1 MDQQLAQEVCNLV
14 KQKLKSRGASYQDLA
29 AELDISEVSV
39 KRLLNNAQPMS
50 MQRLIA
56 ISQWLEFPVSKLLE
70 QAEKNLH
77 AIPLFTPEQDAAFY
91 ACPALFTF
99 WSELAE
105 NKTVDEIA
113 DRYLLDAAS
122 IHLYLRKLEQAGLVS
137 LGPLNQCKLLVPGHT
152 AFEQGAKYPEF
163 FSAKVLSGL
172 QKRVINIPVDDDQ
185 AFLISLKA
193 ELTHQEF
200 QEINKKLE
208 DWMFNLLRESQ
219 DIRARK
225 GLKVTP
231 YTFGFMGAE
240 GAFHAELPN
249 IVRLTEPSA

>member
-1 MDQQLAQEVCNLV
+1 MEQQLAQEVCNLV
-14 KQKLKSRGASYQDLA
+14 KQELKSRGLSYQDLA
-29 AELDISEVSV
+29 SELDISEVSV

-50 MQRLIA
+50 MQRLIH
-56 ISQWLEFPVSKLLE
+56 IGQLLDFPLSKLLE

-91 ACPALFTF
+91 DCPALFTF

-105 NKTVDEIA
+105 NKTVADIA
-113 DRYLLDAAS
+113 ERYQLDQPS
-122 IHLYLRKLEQAGLVS
+122 LHIYLRKLEQAGLVS
-137 LGPLNQCKLLVPGHT
+137 LGLNNQCKLRVPSHT
-152 AFEQGAKYPEF
+152 AFEQGAKYPEY

-172 QKRVINIPVDDDQ
+172 QKRVNNIPVDDDQ

-193 ELTHQEF
+193 ELTQQEF

-219 DIRARK
+219 DLRARE
-225 GLKVTP
+225 GLKVAP
-231 YTFGFMGAE
+231 YTFGFMAAA

-249 IVRLTEPSA
+249 IVRLTESSA

>member
-1 MDQQLAQEVCNLV
+1 MNW
-14 KQKLKSRGASYQDLA
+14 
-29 AELDISEVSV
+29 
-39 KRLLNNAQPMS
+39 
-50 MQRLIA
+50 QR
-56 ISQWLEFPVSKLLE
+56 
-70 QAEKNLH
+70 
-77 AIPLFTPEQDAAFY
+77 
-91 ACPALFTF
+91 
-99 WSELAE
+99 
-105 NKTVDEIA
+105 NKTVDDIA
-113 DRYLLDAAS
+113 ERYQLDAAS

-137 LGPLNQCKLLVPGHT
+137 LGSLNQCKLIAPGHT

-172 QKRVINIPVDDDQ
+172 QKRVINIPADDDQ